1 MQTGQ
6 SKLDI
11 LMNAENYVLLPVKWF
26 RYYLQKTNKI
36 TSDVLD
42 KEIKPHFDESFMG
55 MRIMFEDYDPIPQE
69 IQDFYYHY
77 SHIFNECKKEIEIR
91 YKNYIQTL
99 IPIEVNLDLQC
110 HHCVRT
116 LNVYDF
122 TKKDTEKLMKIR
134 DINNVFENAYQFIKH
149 KKTLLRIYMFKVEDK
164 LPVEMW
170 KKGDRVRWWKKNH
183 YVEKVCKKIVKCKY
197 DMALPTVHFKK
208 IKDIINRSYYVI
220 RNNNIVKYNTEQG
233 EYNVSCLCTKCTNN
247 NIVKYNTERGRYNV
261 SCIMY

>member
-77 SHIFNECKKEIEIR
+77 SHIFNESKKEIEIR

-99 IPIEVNLDLQC
+99 IPIEVSS
-110 HHCVRT
+110 VS
-116 LNVYDF
+116 YDF
-122 TKKDTEKLMKIR
+122 TKKDTEKLMKII
-134 DINNVFENAYQFIKH
+134 DMNYVFETAYQFIKH
-149 KKTLLRIYMFKVEDK
+149 SKTNLRKYMFKLEDK

-170 KKGDRVRWWKKNH
+170 KKGDSVKWLGLYH
-183 YVEKVCKKIVKCKY
+183 YVEEVCNEIVKYKHLVINNERIFQEKIVSIRNY
-197 DMALPTVHFKK
+197 D
-208 IKDIINRSYYVI
+208 YYVI
-220 RNNNIVKYNTEQG
+220 RDNKVVKYNTELG
-233 EYNVSCLCTKCTNN
+233 EYNVQIPEYEYLK
-247 NIVKYNTERGRYNV
+247 
-261 SCIMY
+261 